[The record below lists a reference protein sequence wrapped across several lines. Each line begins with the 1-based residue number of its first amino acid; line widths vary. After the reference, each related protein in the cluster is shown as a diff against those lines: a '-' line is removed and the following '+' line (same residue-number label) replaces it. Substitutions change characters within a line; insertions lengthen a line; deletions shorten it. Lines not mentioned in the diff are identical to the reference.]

1 METII
6 KTKNLSKYYKT
17 TKAVQKLSLTVNKG
31 EIYGFL
37 GVNGAG
43 KTTTIRLLLG
53 MINATKG
60 TAYLNEKPVSYIKG
74 EGWNQVGYLVEDTNS
89 YPELTV
95 EENLEIIYHLRNLS
109 DKNVIDQMINKLK
122 LARYRNVKFKNLSSG
137 NKQRLGLAK
146 ALIHNPEVLILD
158 EPTKGLDPAGIVE
171 IRKLLKELSQRNNT
185 TIFIS
190 SHILSEVSKLVDRI
204 GIIDGGKLIQEID
217 QEDLE
222 KIKDKYLLIDTVDNK
237 KAQSIISE
245 MGYEVFE
252 NKDYT
257 LRIDNKQVLN
267 HPEKLSVELVN
278 KGVPPKTIKI
288 EQEDLESYFL
298 KLTDNNESGEIQ
310 NEKT

>member
-60 TAYLNEKPVSYIKG
+60 TAYLNEKPVNDIKG
-74 EGWNQVGYLVEDTNS
+74 KGWNQVGYLVEDTYS

-95 EENLEIIYHLRNLS
+95 EKNLEIIYHLRNLS

-122 LARYRNVKFKNLSSG
+122 LASYRNVKFKNLSSG

-204 GIIDGGKLIQEID
+204 GIIHGGKLIQEID

-310 NEKT
+310 NETT

>member
-171 IRKLLKELSQRNNT
+171 IRKLLKELSQKNNT

-252 NKDYT
+252 NEDYA
-257 LRIDNKQVLN
+257 LRIDNIQALN

-298 KLTDNNESGEIQ
+298 KLTNNNESGEIQ
-310 NEKT
+310 NETT